1 MQSPESILKKYFG
14 YDTFRPLQKDII
26 QNVLDGKDTIALL
39 PTGGGKS
46 VCFQVPALM
55 LDGVCVVVTPLI
67 ALMKDQVENL
77 KQRDIMAVALY
88 SGMSK
93 REIEFE
99 LENCINGKYQ
109 FLYVSPERLLSQHFL
124 GYAHHIKVSMIA
136 IDEAHCI
143 SQWGYDFRP
152 PYLKIADFRN
162 YYKGIPCIAL
172 TATATKT
179 VIKDIADKLEL
190 KKPKIFTQSFV
201 RKNLAYI
208 VQNEENKIEKIAH
221 IASKI
226 KGTGL
231 IYVRSRKKTVELSKL
246 LKQRNIS
253 ADFYHAGLE
262 SKERNKKQED
272 WKNNKIRLMVCTNA
286 FGMGIDKPDVRFV
299 IHETKP
305 ETLEAYYQEAGRAGR
320 DGKKSYC
327 IFLHHPSD
335 DLKDE
340 ENIISKYPEPD
351 AIKRIYEL
359 VCNFLK
365 IGLGSGAGE
374 SYNFDLNSFCEF
386 YKLNSIA
393 AYNALKI
400 LEGEAY
406 LQLSESVNAPSR
418 IKIRCD
424 YQTLYEWQ
432 LKHPT
437 IDTLF
442 KVLLRSYGGMF
453 DFYTNIFEREI
464 GFRLN
469 KTETWVK
476 EQLEKL
482 HKIDLID
489 YVQQNGESKLMMLE
503 NRFPNIHISME
514 KILFLR
520 ARYKEKLDAV
530 NAYTANKT
538 NCRSN
543 FLVKYF
549 DEDNKIDCGICDVCI
564 DRNKKDLTFQKFK
577 IYKKKIDH
585 LFKLGTFRSKDI
597 AMHVKSTEI
606 EEYTL
611 ILRWLKDNQF
621 ALETKEGY
629 WKWVTKKT

>member
-14 YDTFRPLQKDII
+14 YDNFRPLQKDII

-46 VCFQVPALM
+46 LCFQVPALM
-55 LDGVCVVVTPLI
+55 LEGVCVVVTPLI
-67 ALMKDQVENL
+67 ALMKDQVGNL

-99 LENCINGKYQ
+99 LENCINGKYK
-109 FLYVSPERLLSQHFL
+109 FLYVSPERLLSQNFL
-124 GYAHHIKVSMIA
+124 GYAHHINVSMLA

-152 PYLKIADFRN
+152 PYLKIAEFRN
-162 YYKGIPCIAL
+162 YYKDIPCIAL
-172 TATATKT
+172 TATATQF
-179 VIKDIADKLEL
+179 VIKDIATKLEL
-190 KKPKIFTQSFV
+190 KKVQVFTQSFV

-221 IASKI
+221 IANRI

-246 LKQRNIS
+246 LNQRNINT
-253 ADFYHAGLE
+253 DFYHAGLE
-262 SKERNKKQED
+262 SKERNRKQED
-272 WKNNKIRLMVCTNA
+272 WKKNKIRLMVCTNA
-286 FGMGIDKPDVRFV
+286 FGMGIDKADVRFV

-335 DLKDE
+335 DLRDE
-340 ENIISKYPEPD
+340 ENILSKYPNPED
-351 AIKRIYEL
+351 IKRIYEL
-359 VCNFLK
+359 IGNYLK

-374 SYNFDLNSFCEF
+374 NYNFDLNAFCEF
-386 YKLNSIA
+386 YKINSIG
-393 AYNALKI
+393 AYNAIKI
-400 LEGEAY
+400 LEGEGY
-406 LQLSESVNAPSR
+406 LQLSEAFNSPSR
-418 IKIRCD
+418 IKILCD
-424 YQTLYEWQ
+424 YQHLYEWQ
-432 LKHPT
+432 MKYPV
-437 IDTLF
+437 IDSIF

-453 DFYTNIFEREI
+453 DFYTTIFEREI
-464 GFRLN
+464 SFRLN
-469 KTETWVK
+469 KTETWLK
-476 EQLEKL
+476 GELEKL
-482 HKIDLID
+482 HKIELID
-489 YVQQNGESKLMMLE
+489 YVQQSGESKILMLE
-503 NRFPNIHISME
+503 NRFPNIHISLE
-514 KILFLR
+514 KIIFLR

-530 NAYTANKT
+530 NAYTSNNKV
-538 NCRSN
+538 CRSN

-549 DEDNKIDCGICDVCI
+549 DETSNIPCGICDICI
-564 DRNKKDLTFQKFK
+564 EKNKQDLTFQQFK
-577 IYKKKIDH
+577 TYKKKIDY
-585 LFKLGTFRSKDI
+585 LFKSGTLRSKDLS
-597 AMHVKSTEI
+597 MHLKATEI

-611 ILRWLKDNQF
+611 ILRWLKDNRF

-629 WKWVTKKT
+629 WKWATTKT

>member
-1 MQSPESILKKYFG
+1 LELPENILKKYFG
-14 YDTFRPLQKDII
+14 HAEFRPLQKDII
-26 QNVLDGKDTIALL
+26 QSVLDKKDTIALL

-55 LDGVCVVVTPLI
+55 MEGVCVVVTPLI

-99 LENCINGKYQ
+99 LENCINGKYR

-124 GYAHHIKVSMIA
+124 GYAHHIKVSMVA

-152 PYLKIADFRN
+152 PYLKIAEFRN

-172 TATATKT
+172 TATATKV
-179 VIKDIADKLEL
+179 VIGDIAEKLEL
-190 KKPKIFTQSFV
+190 KKPQLFTQSFV

-208 VQNEENKIEKIAH
+208 VQHEENKIEKIAH
-221 IASKI
+221 IANRI
-226 KGTGL
+226 KGSGL
-231 IYVRSRKKTVELSKL
+231 VYVRSRKKTVEITKL
-246 LKQRNIS
+246 LQQRNIS

-272 WKNNKIRLMVCTNA
+272 WKKNKIRLMVCTNA

-299 IHETKP
+299 IHENKP

-327 IFLHHPSD
+327 VFLHHPAD
-335 DLKDE
+335 DLKDA
-340 ENIISKYPEPD
+340 ENILSKYPEPD
-351 AIKRIYEL
+351 QIKRIYEL
-359 VCNFLK
+359 TCNYLK
-365 IGLGSGAGE
+365 IALGSGAGE
-374 SYNFDLNSFCEF
+374 NYNFDLNSFSEF
-386 YKLNSIA
+386 YKLNYLSV
-393 AYNALKI
+393 YNCLKI
-400 LEGEAY
+400 LEGEGY
-406 LQLSESVNAPSR
+406 LQLSEAIHSPSR
-418 IKIRCD
+418 IKILCD

-432 LKHPT
+432 LKHPI
-437 IDTLF
+437 IDELF

-464 GFRLN
+464 AFRLK
-469 KTETWVK
+469 KTEIWVK

-482 HKIDLID
+482 MKIELID
-489 YVQQNGESKLMMLE
+489 YVQQNGESKLLMLE

-514 KILFLR
+514 KIVFLR

-530 NAYTANKT
+530 NAYTHNSKI
-538 NCRSN
+538 CRSN
-543 FLVKYF
+543 FLVQYF
-549 DEDNKIDCGICDVCI
+549 NEDSKEKCGVCDVCI
-564 DRNKKDLTFQKFK
+564 EQDKKDLTIQKFK
-577 IYKKKIDH
+577 TYKRKIDH
-585 LFKLGTFRSKDI
+585 LINLTNFRSKDL
-597 AMHVKSTEI
+597 AVHVSATEI

-611 ILRWLKDNQF
+611 ILRWLKDNQYAF
-621 ALETKEGY
+621 ETIEGF
-629 WKWVTKKT
+629 WKWATKKT